1 MNGHSSLTSPLVQ
14 HTCTSTRLAR
24 RPFKAINVAN
34 TSREQK
40 ASKSGAKIKGI
51 TEVSGGKSR
60 HFGFAD
66 NSAEKGTPPELSR
79 TDASPSKNV
88 TDLLKGLILPV
99 GYPDSVTPDYLAY
112 QLWAVPSHITGWMG
126 SSLITSSLLAA
137 VGLKAGAGTAAAGAA
152 SIRWITKDGIGAI
165 GRLLVSA
172 GRGGTVFDEDPK
184 RWRLIAE
191 GFTTTGRALEIAT
204 AVFPQQ
210 FVLLAGLGNFTK
222 AVGKGMGN
230 PCFRIIQTHFAKD
243 NNVGDVAAKEQ
254 VWEVVAQL
262 IGLALSIA
270 LLNGIDATGDPTN
283 AVWAWV
289 AIQSVH
295 VALRYK
301 SLSVIQ
307 LPTLNQ
313 KRSCALVNAHLQGQ
327 QLPDVQ
333 RGNSE
338 EAMIAGPAS
347 CSPHVHFGCTVSSAF
362 DNASATEQLLS
373 LAELYA
379 EERYMLV
386 WQGSEGQV
394 LLKTTARPVDTLRA
408 LWQAGWLANK
418 GVQDASDEHL
428 QQSLGAMQTNFAG
441 FLHATRQA
449 GWDTDRVV
457 IRSKGARFSVARSS

>member
-1 MNGHSSLTSPLVQ
+1 MNSSLTFPRAS
-14 HTCTSTRLAR
+14 HTCLCSRTAR
-24 RPFKAINVAN
+24 RPFKASCVAN
-34 TSREQK
+34 TNRKQQS
-40 ASKSGAKIKGI
+40 SKSAAKVKGI

-60 HFGFAD
+60 HFGFAG
-66 NSAEKGTPPELSR
+66 NAAEDLPVREQS
-79 TDASPSKNV
+79 DASTSKNV
-88 TDLLKGLILPV
+88 SDLLKGLILPV

-112 QLWAVPSHITGWMG
+112 QLWAVPSHITGWIG

-152 SIRWITKDGIGAI
+152 SIRWITKDGIGAL

-191 GFTTTGRALEIAT
+191 GFTTSGRALEIAT

-230 PCFRIIQTHFAKD
+230 PCFRIIQTHFAKN

-262 IGLALSIA
+262 IGLALSVA

-327 QLPDVQ
+327 QLPDVKT
-333 RGNSE
+333 GNYE
-338 EAMIAGPAS
+338 EAMLAGPTS
-347 CSPHVHFGCTVSSAF
+347 STPSVQFGCSASRVF
-362 DNASATEQLLS
+362 SDSDATQRLLS
-373 LAELYA
+373 LAELYS
-379 EERYMLV
+379 EERYILV
-386 WQGSEGQV
+386 WKGCKGQV
-394 LLKTTARPVDTLRA
+394 LLQTTACPTDSLKA

-418 GVQDASDEHL
+418 GIKDASDSQL
-428 QQSLGAMQTNFAG
+428 LQSLTAMQANIDS
-441 FLHATRQA
+441 FLQAAQQA
-449 GWDTDRVV
+449 GWDTDRIV
-457 IRSKGARFSVARSS
+457 IRNNEDRFSVVQGS